1 MTTNFEHQ
9 HQMKPG
15 GVKGNID
22 NHQTP
27 TLLHWLPTVFL
38 LAVVGLGAVS
48 VLTQSA
54 VRSWPTGKSLI
65 TGEAQAEFEKKNLD
79 ANVPWRVPSVAL
91 WGGLNYRLFGE
102 ARDGAVIG
110 QNGWLFT
117 TEEFQTAPED
127 AAEIRGKLSYIRE
140 VRDELAKSGA
150 KLVVALIPAK
160 TRLYAGELGST
171 RQPAVWQP
179 VYQEFRHGLE
189 QAGIPAP
196 DLEAALRKAAKPGYE
211 VFLHTDTHW
220 TPFGAVVAAQT
231 LTPVVRKLAPE
242 LPAAT
247 YAATYA
253 AAQKPVTARRGDLLR
268 YVPAPDGSGPAPD
281 QVQELTYTRADASG
295 GGLLGGDSLA
305 VTLVGTSYSAETAE
319 NVWHFGGALS
329 RALGAEVLNAA
340 QAGKGPTVPMREYL
354 KGKDRQENPP
364 KVVIWEIPER
374 FLRVPYPE
382 KQQPKS

>member
-1 MTTNFEHQ
+1 MTRAEEHA
-9 HQMKPG
+9 HLVKPDG
-15 GVKGNID
+15 LKDNID

-48 VLTQSA
+48 VLTQST

-79 ANVPWRVPSVAL
+79 ANVPWRPPSVDL

-117 TEEFQTAPED
+117 TEEFQTAPAD
-127 AAEIRGKLSYIRE
+127 AAEIAGKLTYIRQ

-150 KLVVALIPAK
+150 RLVVALIPAK
-160 TRLYAGELGST
+160 TRIYADELGST

-179 VYQEFRHGLE
+179 VYQDFRQELVR
-189 QAGIPAP
+189 AGIPAP
-196 DLEAALRKAAKPGYE
+196 DLEAAFRQARKPSNE

-231 LTPVVRKLAPE
+231 LAPVVRGLAPD

-247 YAATYA
+247 YAAS
-253 AAQKPVTARRGDLLR
+253 QKPVTARKGDLLR
-268 YVPAPDGSGPAPD
+268 YVPVPDGGGPAPD
-281 QVQELTYTRADASG
+281 QVQELTYARTDAGG

-340 QAGKGPTVPMREYL
+340 QAGKGPVVPMREYL
-354 KGKDRQENPP
+354 KGKDRQDNPP
-364 KVVIWEIPER
+364 KVVVWEIPER

-382 KQQPKS
+382 NQQPKP